1 MVGQQMDVAMTQVP
15 LPGNA
20 VAAVHE
26 WSTAGA
32 PTRGTCVFLHAT
44 GFHSRCWDAV
54 VADLQ
59 ANGCLSNGPGPRCL
73 GIDLRGHGRSSKPWP
88 PSALRDPWADAAAD
102 VAVVLQKLRVRDAV
116 LVGHSAGGWV
126 AASVAAAE
134 AQAHR
139 SDDAAPRAVGGMV
152 LLDPVIQEAT
162 AYEQHAVLSAD
173 AERAH
178 NAQRYGGIEKRFNGF
193 ASAEAMQV
201 RKRVFLRH
209 FMLKTIILPRQ
220 ARDIHR
226 KTHQKRRVDAGAI
239 HWERPL
245 RRLGG

>member
-162 AYEQHAVLSAD
+162 AYEQHAALSAD

-193 ASAEAMQV
+193 VSAEAMQV